1 MARQYPDYYALRLPA
16 GMRQRA
22 YDVADAMDVGHA
34 EFFRNMVRRGIVAAE
49 QRIKRERE
57 GVTS

>member
-1 MARQYPDYYALRLPA
+1 MAKLYTDYYALRLP

-22 YDVADAMDVGHA
+22 YDVADAMDVSRA
-34 EFFRNMVRRGIVAAE
+34 DFFRNVVRRGIVAAE
-49 QRIKRERE
+49 QRVKRERQ

>member
-1 MARQYPDYYALRLPA
+1 MPKLYTDYYALRLPK

-22 YDVADAMDVGHA
+22 YDVADAMDVSRA
-34 EFFRNMVRRGIVAAE
+34 DFFRNVVRRGIVAAE
-49 QRIKRERE
+49 QRVKRERA